1 MSIIPQQYHV
11 FISTPLRRVSL
22 GDSPVDASTA
32 IEEGLRAKIAALN
45 TRVAELSDE
54 RAARLA
60 QDSAKEEEH
69 LPNVIKGVVII
80 FFLFL
85 SFYFFFGPLLGCV
98 YFSIFL
104 TLIAYL

>member
-1 MSIIPQQYHV
+1 
-11 FISTPLRRVSL
+11 
-22 GDSPVDASTA
+22 VDASTA

-60 QDSAKEEEH
+60 QDSAKEEEYR
-69 LPNVIKGVVII
+69 PTMIKGMVLI
-80 FFLFL
+80 FILFL

-98 YFSIFL
+98 YFSIFS
-104 TLIAYL
+104 TLIVHL